1 MVAAA
6 SAVASLNPVDDVF
19 KNLCVNAG
27 KGFTSAEAQARA
39 AKGYRTLAGAR
50 ADDRGGWAQELGHI
64 VGMTGD
70 GVNDALALKQADVG
84 NYGLMCDGG
93 DARSGSL
100 ILTEPGLAV
109 IIRGVEESR
118 RTFRAHDGL
127 RIRSGC
133 HDITAE
139 EQVERFKQEEEE
151 QEEVASGT
159 AKLLKS
165 MPDQR

>member
-1 MVAAA
+1 
-6 SAVASLNPVDDVF
+6 
-19 KNLCVNAG
+19 
-27 KGFTSAEAQARA
+27 
-39 AKGYRTLAGAR
+39 
-50 ADDRGGWAQELGHI
+50 
-64 VGMTGD
+64 
-70 GVNDALALKQADVG
+70 
-84 NYGLMCDGG
+84 MCDGG